1 MQKYY
6 VTVEYTEDADGIVIP
21 TAILWNDGRRWEIR
35 KVLHTCIASHHEF
48 EGIRYT
54 IKIGRAEKYLY
65 RDGQLWYVDYS
76 P

>member
-1 MQKYY
+1 MCKYY
-6 VTVEYTEDADGIVIP
+6 VDVESHFDSDGIIIP
-21 TAILWNDGRRWEIR
+21 DRIIWDDGRLWKIS
-35 KVLHTCIASHHEF
+35 KVLHTCAASHHEY

-65 RDGQLWYVDYS
+65 RDGQRWYVDYS

>member
-1 MQKYY
+1 MHEHLVQ
-6 VTVEYTEDADGIVIP
+6 VEYIVEDDAIIPKKILWADGRK
-21 TAILWNDGRRWEIR
+21 WNIGN
-35 KVLHTCIASHHEF
+35 VLHTCPASHHEF

-65 RDGQLWYVDYS
+65 RDGQRWYVDYS

>member
-6 VTVEYTEDADGIVIP
+6 VTVEHIEDADGIIIP
-21 TAILWNDGRRWEIR
+21 TGILWYDGRHWEIR
-35 KVLHTCIASHHEF
+35 KVLHTCTASHHEF

-65 RDGQLWYVDYS
+65 RDGQRWYVDYS